1 MILLAERK
9 NGTMSLNESLEEQ
22 MNNCIADLMQT
33 NGKDFAHIS
42 KDLKVQLRADSSGN
56 WELRLLAALDSRP
69 FKTVP
74 SLAWTPQEHSLGPSI
89 SSCLAPALATTSRG
103 ST

>member
-1 MILLAERK
+1 MIPLLEQK
-9 NGTMSLNESLEEQ
+9 NGQIQLSESLQEQ

-33 NGKDFAHIS
+33 NGSDFAHIS

-69 FKTVP
+69 FRTVP
-74 SLAWTPQEHSLGPSI
+74 SLAWTPQEHSLGPST
-89 SSCLAPALATTSRG
+89 SSCSEAVSAITSRTG
-103 ST
+103 T